1 MKIKIN
7 EQKLKYI
14 VLMIIPFFIFVAV
27 DGIFSVQSII
37 PAILLLVTVDLL
49 NMKISK
55 NKIMFLV
62 VSFFSISTI
71 SSLLF
76 NMLTNNGL
84 TTNQTYIRILYYT
97 VILYLYFS
105 LTRVQYTSK
114 QLSNIFNINIIC
126 GIIVSLYLIL
136 INHIWFTGLLGT
148 VVDKN
153 FIGAILAIQ
162 AEMAVIKGL
171 KTEKSTQKILAVF
184 CYGIIFLGIFY
195 SASRA
200 SLLVCILGTLIT
212 MFFGF
217 VENAKSKN
225 EIIKLILKIFIIV
238 GACFGVFYYLSNK
251 MLNANQS
258 IQWYW
263 NRYFINGFGD
273 DSVTGRWVW
282 WKNALELW
290 TNRPIFGYGI
300 GNVNVSGNSSAVSH
314 NTYIDFLL
322 DQGILGFVGFFIV
335 ILRSISKVIV
345 NHKKIYYGM
354 IITILLNIMILSA
367 TRSTYMWYNL
377 ILIYCIGNS
386 KNIDT
391 VNKT

>member
-14 VLMIIPFFIFVAV
+14 VLMIIPLLIFVSV
-27 DGIFSVQSII
+27 EGNFSVQSIV
-37 PAILLLVTVDLL
+37 PAILLLVISDLL
-49 NMKISK
+49 NMKIYK
-55 NKIMFLV
+55 DKTIFFV
-62 VSFFSISTI
+62 VSLFCISTI
-71 SSLLF
+71 GSLIF
-76 NMLTNNGL
+76 NMLNNNGL
-84 TTNQTYIRILYYT
+84 TTNQTYLRILYYA
-97 VILYLYFS
+97 VILYVYFS
-105 LTRVQYTSK
+105 LTRVKYTTE
-114 QLSNIFNINIIC
+114 QLNNVFNINILC

-148 VVDKN
+148 LHDKN

-171 KTEKSTQKILAVF
+171 NTKKKLKKILYIF
-184 CYGIIFLGIFY
+184 YYGIIFLGIFY

-212 MFFGF
+212 IFFKLI
-217 VENAKSKN
+217 ENTKSRN
-225 EIIKLILKIFIIV
+225 EIIKLVIEIFIILMTCI
-238 GACFGVFYYLSNK
+238 GLFYYLSNK
-251 MLNANQS
+251 MINANQA

-263 NRYFINGFGD
+263 NRYFINGFKD
-273 DSVTGRWVW
+273 ESVTGRWIW
-282 WKNALELW
+282 WREALQLW

-322 DQGILGFVGFFIV
+322 DQGIVGLICFLTI
-335 ILRSISKVIV
+335 IKRSISKVII

-354 IITILLNIMILSA
+354 IITVLLNIMILSA

-386 KNIDT
+386 ENIDT
-391 VNKT
+391 VNKI